1 MAISIPPF
9 IVWLMFSRL
18 IDFSDMKRVEK
29 RKAQKPALKPDIRL
43 ADWSGEF
50 DRANLVMGRHLSP
63 QDWLLAFAESHFL
76 SLFFSKMANAFYFTI
91 NCPSVRVFLSVCPFV
106 SQLSVILSDNLCVST
121 MIWLFVFL
129 SACLFPRLCVCVSG
143 SLDLLCVSL
152 SVYLFQMVWLC
163 CLWAPRAWTRL
174 NGDDATKS
182 SLRKIS
188 V

>member
-50 DRANLVMGRHLSP
+50 DRANLVMDRHLSP
-63 QDWLLAFAESHFL
+63 QDWLLAFTESHFL
-76 SLFFSKMANAFYFTI
+76 SLFFFKIGECFLLYI
-91 NCPSVRVFLSVCPFV
+91 NCPSVGVFLSVCPFL

-121 MIWLFVFL
+121 MIWLFFL
-129 SACLFPRLCVCVSG
+129 SACLFPRLCACMSG
-143 SLDLLCVSL
+143 SLDLLCVFL
-152 SVYLFQMVWLC
+152 SVYPFWMVWFC
-163 CLWAPRAWTRL
+163 CLWAPREIQCMDETERRRWH
-174 NGDDATKS
+174 
-182 SLRKIS
+182 
-188 V
+188 